1 MNEKYEKIRRILAQ
15 NIKSRRENLGLSQ
28 EKLAEATNL
37 SVQTINTIEG
47 CRMWVSD
54 KTITRLAKALNTDI
68 FQLFVPY
75 QSGKNELTASPAAV
89 LLELRQ
95 KVKNE
100 VNNLNLQ
107 LDADFNSALKYPIQQ
122 QNERELSAH
131 KSRRNKLPPP
141 RRSGS

>member
-1 MNEKYEKIRRILAQ
+1 MNEKYEKIRQVLAQ
-15 NIKSRRENLGLSQ
+15 NIKSRREKLGLSQ
-28 EKLAEATNL
+28 EKLAEAASI

-54 KTITRLAKALNTDI
+54 KTVTRLAKALDMEI

-75 QSGKNELTASPAAV
+75 HANKNELTASSASI

-100 VNNLNLQ
+100 VNNLSLQ
-107 LDADFNSALKYPIQQ
+107 IDANYNEALKSPINR
-122 QNERELSAH
+122 QNERELSNQKQG
-131 KSRRNKLPPP
+131 KSKPKRNK
-141 RRSGS
+141 

>member
-1 MNEKYEKIRRILAQ
+1 MNEKYEKIRQVLAQ
-15 NIKSRRENLGLSQ
+15 NIKSRREKLGLSQ
-28 EKLAEATNL
+28 EKLAEAASI

-54 KTITRLAKALNTDI
+54 KTVTRLAKALDMEI

-75 QSGKNELTASPAAV
+75 HANKNELTASSASI

-100 VNNLNLQ
+100 VNNLSLQ
-107 LDADFNSALKYPIQQ
+107 IDADFNEALKSPINR
-122 QNERELSAH
+122 QNERELSNQKQG
-131 KSRRNKLPPP
+131 KSKPKRNK
-141 RRSGS
+141 